1 MFLLRKSFRF
11 EAAHQLVHHGGKCA
25 HLHGH
30 SYKLEV
36 QLASPTLQKSGSST
50 NMVQDFEHIS
60 AVVRTLVKEF
70 LDHRNLNE
78 TLDSDSPTAEFIA
91 QWTYE
96 RLHKKLPQLVAVTI
110 RETESSSVTY
120 APGIVYDV

>member
-11 EAAHQLVHHGGKCA
+11 EAAHQLVHHNGKCA

-36 QLASPTLQKSGSST
+36 QLAAASLQKSGSST
-50 NMVQDFEHIS
+50 NMVQDFEHVS
-60 AVVRTLVKEF
+60 AAVRPLLKEF
-70 LDHRNLNE
+70 LDHHNLNE

-91 QWTYE
+91 QWVFE
-96 RLHKKLPQLVAVTI
+96 RLHKQLPQLVAVTI